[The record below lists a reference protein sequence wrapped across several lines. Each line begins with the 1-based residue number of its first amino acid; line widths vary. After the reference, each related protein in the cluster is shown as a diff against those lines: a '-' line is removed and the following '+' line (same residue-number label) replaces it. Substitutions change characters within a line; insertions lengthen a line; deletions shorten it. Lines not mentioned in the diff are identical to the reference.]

1 MIRLLGSV
9 LVILL
14 WYASVEAE
22 VLFYDNFNDNDI
34 SDWTPICGS
43 AIWWAEEGCARGYT
57 TSPYP
62 CVLIPEN
69 GNEGLNYVVSTKT
82 KGIHA
87 TGIVSRIEG
96 TTGIEA
102 YVSPDHD
109 VARIRLLAN
118 GQHSTILSSINAPFP
133 SGVWYNLTFTCEG
146 EDLFFEIEVP
156 STSQYWSLN
165 AIDPSPQIGT
175 VSLLMGDE
183 PDAYWDWIS
192 VSTTGGSVSDIL
204 PIVWMN
210 TVDEIQGN
218 GNHAFEAG
226 EEIVLGLEILNSTEE
241 TLSNVFAIIQSLDP
255 TIIITGN
262 YDEFGTID
270 PGSTAWGLEGF
281 GVYAPPDTPEDEV
294 YPLRLTVFADGGY
307 SEQVDFDLPVGSS
320 FSCDMESGTELWSW
334 NPVLSGWGDN
344 WHVSSTRNHTTAG
357 SYSFKCGDT
366 GSGDYDNLL
375 YSGLSTPLFN
385 IPLEGE
391 MTFWMWIDAHYP
403 MNFSG
408 IPAYDGGLI
417 QYGRCG
423 TWIDLEPTCGYPYEI
438 VSGTTGP
445 FEDGTGVFSGISG
458 WTEYSIVIPDSLAG
472 PCQIRFVFG
481 SDNAGTREG
490 WYVDDID
497 IWGLTRIS
505 DPGGFQG
512 LSMPGLTAFPNPFS
526 ESITFRISGFSEQN
540 VPVEIFDISGRK
552 IADLEAVEEGAEKT
566 LLWNG
571 TGIGGA
577 TIPAGV
583 YFVRLPDADEVI
595 LRIVKIR

>member
-1 MIRLLGSV
+1 MFRVFLPVLL
-9 LVILL
+9 
-14 WYASVEAE
+14 
-22 VLFYDNFNDNDI
+22 LFLFSNAFPEIVFFDDFSDGDI
-34 SDWTPICGS
+34 SDWDQRCQTAYWDAAP
-43 AIWWAEEGCARGYT
+43 GYVLGNT
-57 TSPYP
+57 YHNCSS
-62 CVLIPEN
+62 LIPP
-69 GNEGLNYVVSTKT
+69 GNIQLEDCTVSIR
-82 KGIHA
+82 GEAVHVLGVIA
-87 TGIVSRIEG
+87 RLDSGDTGIY
-96 TTGIEA
+96 A

-109 VARIRLLAN
+109 VARIRLVVN
-118 GQHSTILSSINAPFP
+118 GYTSTIYNSLNAPFP
-133 SGVWYNLTFTCEG
+133 SNKWYELTLKCNG
-146 EDLFFEIEVP
+146 NDLELQIDVP
-156 STSQYWSLN
+156 STGQTWVLN
-165 AIDPSPQIGT
+165 ANDPSPQVGQFG
-175 VSLLMGDE
+175 LAMGDE
-183 PDAYWDWIS
+183 PDASWDWIS

-210 TVDEIQGN
+210 TIDEAQGN

-226 EEIVLGLEILNSTEE
+226 EEIVLNLEIINYTGGILT
-241 TLSNVFAIIQSLDP
+241 NVFGTLQSLDP

-262 YDEFGTID
+262 YDEFGTIE
-270 PGSTAWGLEGF
+270 PGSTAWGTGGF
-281 GVYAPPDTPEDEV
+281 GVYAPPDTPENEI

-307 SEQVDFDLPVGSS
+307 SEQVDFDLPVGSN

-344 WHVSSTRNHTTAG
+344 WHVSSARNHTTAG

-423 TWIDLEPTCGYPYEI
+423 TWIDLEPTGGYPYEI

-445 FEDGTGVFSGISG
+445 FEEGTGVFSGISG

-472 PCQIRFVFG
+472 PCQIRFAFG
-481 SDNAGTREG
+481 SDAAGTREG

-497 IWGLTRIS
+497 IWGLTGIS
-505 DPGGFQG
+505 DPDVFQS
-512 LSMPGLTAFPNPFS
+512 LYSPGISAFPNPFS
-526 ESITFRISGFSEQN
+526 ESITFIVSGFSEQN
-540 VPVEIFDISGRK
+540 VPVEVFDISGRK
-552 IADLEAVEEGAEKT
+552 IANLEAVGEGADKT

-571 TGIGGA
+571 TGINDA
-577 TIPAGV
+577 HIPAGV